1 MNVSCEVIQD
11 LLPLYEDGVCSQ
23 ASRALVEEHLR
34 TCQDCAAVRKAMEQ
48 PIEPPPVEV
57 DEANPLRAL
66 KRVTQKR
73 RVALCCACAALVTL
87 LGIFLFVALRFGWV
101 SNVPPEQVELLQT
114 VENENGS
121 RTLSLQI
128 SCNGWALLG
137 REVTQDVQQNA
148 DGSAVVMLSLRRE
161 WRLIHLQ
168 KEEREQL
175 SQGYENFDVTVPSN
189 TRLIIFVAS
198 DTGKWETL
206 WEKDGVQ

>member
-48 PIEPPPVEV
+48 PIVPPPVEV

-73 RVALCCACAALVTL
+73 RVALCCACTALVAL
-87 LGIFLFVALRFGWV
+87 LGVFLFVSLRFGWV
-101 SNVPPEQVELLQT
+101 SDVPPEQVELLQT
-114 VENENGS
+114 VENEDGS

-128 SCNGWALLG
+128 SCNGQVLLG
-137 REVTQDVQQNA
+137 REVNQDVQQNA

-168 KEEREQL
+168 REEREQL
-175 SQGYENFDVTVPSN
+175 SQGYEDFEVTVPSN
-189 TRLIIFVAS
+189 TQRVIFVAS

-206 WEKDGVQ
+206 WEKDSVQ